1 MTFLLVILAFLAI
14 VAIVLSLGDTLFGGV
29 MLAIETIGS
38 MPGGSDIVN
47 TTRVVEVAR
56 NVVGTSGIALTLL
69 PVAIIAAFL
78 VAAIYALREER

>member
-1 MTFLLVILAFLAI
+1 MAI

-56 NVVGTSGIALTLL
+56 SVVGASGIALTLL
-69 PVAIIAAFL
+69 PAAIIAAFL